1 MKSLRQNCCAV
12 VFTSQNFTKRN
23 LNFFVSIIISFT
35 FLPVHVHS
43 RVKGWISFLSFFF
56 SLRASPYGWICGVVS
71 TKTPTSIVLCLKNI
85 ALPKKFTPLKECNR
99 MVKYQN
105 GKVYKLLTKI
115 RALLNVLCYLT
126 SLLWSWRWAKSSWN
140 YCVGKNH
147 VCRIKNLHVMTV
159 LMHFKQWWDKSA
171 VQIGFISGQWHG
183 SAAKTLNLFKLYA
196 LILLYKEAIDHWLQS
211 CTGAT
216 N

>member
-1 MKSLRQNCCAV
+1 MLPFKWNPSDKTVVQWYLLLRILQ
-12 VFTSQNFTKRN
+12 REIWI
-23 LNFFVSIIISFT
+23 FFVLIIISFT

-85 ALPKKFTPLKECNR
+85 ALSKKFTPLKECNR

-105 GKVYKLLTKI
+105 GKVYKLLTKM

-140 YCVGKNH
+140 VLGKILFAGS
-147 VCRIKNLHVMTV
+147 RINM
-159 LMHFKQWWDKSA
+159 
-171 VQIGFISGQWHG
+171 
-183 SAAKTLNLFKLYA
+183 
-196 LILLYKEAIDHWLQS
+196 
-211 CTGAT
+211 
-216 N
+216 

>member
-1 MKSLRQNCCAV
+1 MDEFVEWYQLKHPPQSSSAWKILLCQ
-12 VFTSQNFTKRN
+12 RN
-23 LNFFVSIIISFT
+23 LLHWRNAT
-35 FLPVHVHS
+35 D
-43 RVKGWISFLSFFF
+43 
-56 SLRASPYGWICGVVS
+56 
-71 TKTPTSIVLCLKNI
+71 
-85 ALPKKFTPLKECNR
+85 R

-140 YCVGKNH
+140 DCVGKNH

-171 VQIGFISGQWHG
+171 VQIEFISGQWHG
-183 SAAKTLNLFKLYA
+183 STAKTLNLFKLYA
-196 LILLYKEAIDHWLQS
+196 LILLYKEAIDHCLQS

>member
-1 MKSLRQNCCAV
+1 MKSLRQNFFAV
-12 VFTSQNFTKRN
+12 IFTSQNFTKRN
-23 LNFFVSIIISFT
+23 LNFFSLIIFFKT
-35 FLPVHVHS
+35 FLLVHVHS

-56 SLRASPYGWICGVVS
+56 SLRADPYGWICGVVS
-71 TKTPTSIVLCLKNI
+71 TKTPASIILCLKNI
-85 ALPKKFTPLKECNR
+85 ALPNKFTPLKECNI

-115 RALLNVLCYLT
+115 KASLNVLVIWLHCFGAEGRQKAVEMC
-126 SLLWSWRWAKSSWN
+126 WQKS
-140 YCVGKNH
+140 C
-147 VCRIKNLHVMTV
+147 CRIKNLHVMAV

-171 VQIGFISGQWHG
+171 VQIEFISGQW
-183 SAAKTLNLFKLYA
+183 SDYTAKTLNLLKLYA
-196 LILLYKEAIDHWLQS
+196 LILLYEEAIDHWRQS